1 MKNIFKI
8 ILMTGTALGLTGCQ
22 ADNLPKYNRLESL
35 RILALVAS
43 VPEVDAGGTTT
54 ITPIV
59 SDITET
65 TSLTYEAVGCISLT
79 SVDTSC
85 SGNPTALTIQ
95 AGTLNS
101 GDMIP
106 TRSFT
111 GAAASFT
118 VPIPATGVIF
128 NQRSSQDQ
136 FNGISYLVT
145 YSVRNT
151 RGDSIQSFRR
161 IVVSTRPLAEKNK
174 NPILNDVL
182 ANGAALTTTLPAS
195 QKLSMTPS
203 FGATTT
209 ESFRVLTD
217 SGSYRT
223 DTEEVVTTWFATD
236 GELKYY
242 RSVASEENIFTAP
255 DALPAGRDAFLI
267 AVTRDGRGGIAFTRK
282 CFGVCP

>member
-1 MKNIFKI
+1 MKAILKI
-8 ILMTGTALGLTGCQ
+8 ISASVAAFVLNGCM

-35 RILALVAS
+35 RILALVATA
-43 VPEVDAGGTTT
+43 PEVDAGGTTT
-54 ITPIV
+54 ITPIL
-59 SDITET
+59 SDIVET
-65 TSLTYEAVGCISLT
+65 TSLTYEAIGCISLT

-85 SGNPTALTIQ
+85 SGNPTALAIQ

-101 GDMIP
+101 GDMTP
-106 TRSFT
+106 ARSFT
-111 GAAASFT
+111 GTATAFT
-118 VPIPATGVIF
+118 VLIPAAGVIF
-128 NQRSSQDQ
+128 DQRSAQDQ

-145 YSVRNT
+145 YSVRNS

-161 IVVSTRPLAEKNK
+161 IVVSTKPLAEKNQ
-174 NPILNDVL
+174 NPVLNDVL

-203 FGATTT
+203 FGAITT
-209 ESFRVLTD
+209 ESYRVLTD

-223 DTEEVVTTWFATD
+223 DTEEVVTTWFSTD

-242 RSVASEENIFTAP
+242 RSVASEENTFTAP

-267 AVTRDGRGGIAFTRK
+267 AVTRDGRGGIAFNRK
-282 CFGVCP
+282 CFGTCP

>member
-1 MKNIFKI
+1 MKA
-8 ILMTGTALGLTGCQ
+8 ILKFISMTIAPLALSGCM
-22 ADNLPKYNRLESL
+22 ADSLPKYNRLESL
-35 RILALVAS
+35 RILALVATA
-43 VPEVDAGGTTT
+43 PEVDAGGTTT
-54 ITPIV
+54 IIPIL
-59 SDITET
+59 SDITEAT
-65 TSLTYEAVGCISLT
+65 ALTYEAVSCISIT

-85 SGNPTALTIQ
+85 SGNSTALIIQ

-118 VPIPATGVIF
+118 VPIPAAGVIF
-128 NQRSSQDQ
+128 NQRSAQDQ

-145 YSVRNT
+145 YMVRNS
-151 RGDSIQSFRR
+151 RGDNIQSFRR
-161 IVVSTRPLAEKNK
+161 IVVSTKPLAEKNQ

-182 ANGAALTTTLPAS
+182 ANGATLTTTLPAS
-195 QKLSMTPS
+195 QKLSLTPS

-209 ESFRVLTD
+209 ESYRVLTD

-242 RSVASEENIFTAP
+242 RSVASEANIFTAP
-255 DALPAGRDAFLI
+255 DSLPAGRDVFLI

-282 CFGVCP
+282 CFGACP